1 MSQKFY
7 ASPSDTFTSPNG
19 AVGYR
24 PGGPFDC
31 LGPYAKVAN
40 CPIDGTDLRRTC
52 YASGYADT
60 TFSIPA
66 NTRFRGH
73 HIGGYFTNDD
83 EGIVFNAHR
92 AHWQTLGILAPWTSS
107 SGRIILD
114 IRKDDAKACSTPGKP
129 ADADV
134 FALSQREYMREQF
147 ARVIDADIRAELAEL
162 GAWDTSEL
170 ADKFQNRIRLLWV
183 ACCDIREALHAEV
196 QP

>member
-7 ASPSDTFTSPNG
+7 ASADTFTSPNG
-19 AVGYR
+19 AVGHR

-31 LGPYAKVAN
+31 LGPYAKVKN
-40 CPIDGTDLRRTC
+40 CPIDGTEIRLTC

-60 TFSIPA
+60 AFSVPA
-66 NTRFRGH
+66 NTRYRGH
-73 HIGGYFTNDD
+73 HIGGFFTSD
-83 EGIVFNAHR
+83 EQGTVFNAHR
-92 AHWQTLGILAPWTSS
+92 AYWQTLSMLAPWASS

-114 IRKDDAKACSTPGKP
+114 IRKDDALRCATPGKL

-134 FALSQREYMREQF
+134 FDLSQREYMREQF

-162 GAWDTSEL
+162 GAWSDAEL

-183 ACCDIREALHAEV
+183 ACCDIREALLAKV
-196 QP
+196 QS